1 MGNLAFSSIGDVCKS
16 AQLSV
21 NHNVVFFLSIVRE
34 HLTVSACEFFQST
47 KVVSAP
53 RPSSSRSRKK
63 NFGGAEVSEHDYPQP
78 YWGSDY
84 EERYFKGTSAIRRD
98 SAQPQSI
105 FGFATVNFESTSA
118 TPHKQSDQS
127 FSEGSHFWE
136 VDASNAGCWQ
146 LGIVCD
152 KFKCCLEKSSD
163 YLRVFLAETEITR
176 KESPTALT
184 AVRVELDCRR
194 NTLSFY
200 DASVKAGDPAESL
213 RLIETVS
220 IPSNYP
226 VRATFGVSEGYM
238 KLL

>member
-1 MGNLAFSSIGDVCKS
+1 MG
-16 AQLSV
+16 
-21 NHNVVFFLSIVRE
+21 FFLSIVCE

-53 RPSSSRSRKK
+53 RPSSSQSRKI
-63 NFGGAEVSEHDYPQP
+63 NFRSAEVSERDYPQP
-78 YWGSDY
+78 YFWFDS
-84 EERYFKGTSAIRRD
+84 EKGTSAIRRN
-98 SAQPQSI
+98 SAQPQSL
-105 FGFATVNFESTSA
+105 FGFATVNFESTNA

-127 FSEGSHFWE
+127 FSEGCHFWE

-152 KFKCCLEKSSD
+152 KFKCCLEKSSG
-163 YLRVFLAETEITR
+163 YLRVFLAETELTR

-184 AVRVELDCRR
+184 VVRVELDCRR